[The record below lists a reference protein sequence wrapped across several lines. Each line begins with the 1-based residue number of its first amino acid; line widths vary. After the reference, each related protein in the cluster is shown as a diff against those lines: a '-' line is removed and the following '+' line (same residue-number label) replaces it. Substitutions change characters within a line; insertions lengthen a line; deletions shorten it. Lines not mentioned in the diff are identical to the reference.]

1 MKATKKMKI
10 LQLETKLFP
19 DSDTVKESI
28 RLLKE
33 KNTVDC
39 IDLSKESL
47 NEDDWDSV
55 VTAILA
61 AELTITV

>member
-1 MKATKKMKI
+1 MFESKKMKI

-19 DSDTVKESI
+19 DSDTVKETI
-28 RLLKE
+28 KFLE
-33 KNTVDC
+33 DKNTITR
-39 IDLSKESL
+39 IDLSKENL
-47 NEDDWDSV
+47 DEIDWDSV

>member
-39 IDLSKESL
+39 IDLSKETL

>member
-1 MKATKKMKI
+1 MKI

-19 DSDTVKESI
+19 DSDTVKETI
-28 RLLKE
+28 KLLE
-33 KNTVDC
+33 DKNTITR
-39 IDLSKESL
+39 IDLSKENL
-47 NEDDWDSV
+47 DEIDWDSV

>member
-1 MKATKKMKI
+1 MKI

-19 DSDTVKESI
+19 DSDTVKETI
-28 RLLKE
+28 ELLE
-33 KNTVDC
+33 DKNTITR
-39 IDLSKESL
+39 IDLSKENL
-47 NEDDWDSV
+47 DEIDWDSV

>member
-1 MKATKKMKI
+1 MFESKKMKI

-19 DSDTVKESI
+19 DSDTVKETI
-28 RLLKE
+28 KLLE
-33 KNTVDC
+33 DKNTITR
-39 IDLSKESL
+39 IDLSKENL
-47 NEDDWDSV
+47 DEIDWDSV